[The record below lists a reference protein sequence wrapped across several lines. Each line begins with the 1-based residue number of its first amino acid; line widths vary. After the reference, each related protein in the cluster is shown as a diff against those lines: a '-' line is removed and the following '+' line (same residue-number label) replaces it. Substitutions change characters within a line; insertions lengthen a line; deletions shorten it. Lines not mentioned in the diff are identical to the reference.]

1 MGLLDVLQ
9 SASNAVAGNVAGPVD
24 LLSFLLR
31 KGGVPVPEDA
41 LGGSEWMKRKGLMR
55 DVPKGAEQV
64 VGETLGLL
72 APTAIAA
79 NAPKIARGL
88 LQAQANAAAPKTL
101 HPETGAIV
109 WHGSP
114 HKFDRFDSSK
124 MGTGEGAQAYGAGT
138 YLAESPKVA
147 KQYQKELATEVTLDG
162 KPYFSAGK
170 QVASTGNSTID
181 DFLTWHVGDVDAAL
195 DAAKRMGFDEHL
207 PQLEALRK
215 RVQRVQG
222 GALYKV
228 DLPDEFIPR
237 MLDWDKPLSQQPHG
251 KTLQELGARIADD
264 YGMSGFGPTLTPSGT
279 TVYRALDDAEYGG
292 QWIEA
297 AQRAIRGNPIRRV
310 STSDSLEA
318 ARLLREA
325 GIPGIR
331 YLDGGSRGAGQGTSN
346 FVIFPGLEDQL
357 KILERNGVPLG
368 LLTP

>member
-55 DVPKGAEQV
+55 DVSHGAEQV

-181 DFLTWHVGDVDAAL
+181 DFLTWHVGDVDAAV

-237 MLDWDKPLSQQPHG
+237 MLDWDKPFSQQTREVQKALQSSQVVG
-251 KTLQELGARIADD
+251 KDDWLISGLKGREAYNRAAFGAPVKLPLRQIDD
-264 YGMSGFGPTLTPSGT
+264 QLF
-279 TVYRALDDAEYGG
+279 
-292 QWIEA
+292 A
-297 AQRAIRGNPIRRV
+297 AQR
-310 STSDSLEA
+310 
-318 ARLLREA
+318 LRDA

>member
-31 KGGVPVPEDA
+31 KGGIPIPEDA
-41 LGGSEWMKRKGLMR
+41 LGSSEWMKRKGLMR

-114 HKFDRFDSSK
+114 HKFDKFDSSK

-170 QVASTGNSTID
+170 QVASTGNSTVD

-195 DAAKRMGFDEHL
+195 DAAKRMGFDAYV
-207 PQLEALRK
+207 PQIEALRE

-237 MLDWDKPLSQQPHG
+237 MLDWDKPLSQQPEGVRKALSVLDPYVTSSGG
-251 KTLQELGARIADD
+251 KMWGELAHPGFASTPTESPRAAAD
-264 YGMSGFGPTLTPSGT
+264 
-279 TVYRALDDAEYGG
+279 
-292 QWIEA
+292 W
-297 AQRAIRGNPIRRV
+297 
-310 STSDSLEA
+310 
-318 ARLLREA
+318 LRQQ

>member
-41 LGGSEWMKRKGLMR
+41 FGGSEWMKRKGLMR
-55 DVPKGAEQV
+55 DVPHGAEQV

-124 MGTGEGAQAYGAGT
+124 MGTGEGAQAYGAGS
-138 YLAESPKVA
+138 YLAEAEGVGREYAWNLSRRLPDRIK
-147 KQYQKELATEVTLDG
+147 LDG
-162 KPYFSAGK
+162 KPVPKDTMLAYALEDVQLLGK
-170 QVASTGNSTID
+170 
-181 DFLTWHVGDVDAAL
+181 DAAL
-195 DAAKRMGFDEHL
+195 QKLEDSIRFNEKYAPSMSELYKSVRDKVAALKPSAVDVH
-207 PQLEALRK
+207 
-215 RVQRVQG
+215 QG
-222 GALYKV
+222 YLYKV

-237 MLDWDKPLSQQPHG
+237 MLDWDKKLSQQPAG
-251 KTLQELGARIADD
+251 IQQAVNRLWADNRVYGNPMQLNGEGIYGSLNARFNG
-264 YGMSGFGPTLTPSGT
+264 GMNRM
-279 TVYRALDDAEYGG
+279 RA
-292 QWIEA
+292 QEA
-297 AQRAIRGNPIRRV
+297 A
-310 STSDSLEA
+310 SMD
-318 ARLLREA
+318 LRHY

-331 YLDGGSRGAGQGTSN
+331 YLDGSSRGAGQGTSN